1 MSSQQYLDQ
10 LSSLRMDRTKDR
22 PRPHKVCLL
31 LAVLDLIRT
40 GALKGNCI
48 HFDDALRQAFT
59 KRFAQL
65 KQDNDRDKPE
75 FPYFYLQSSGF
86 WHHKPALGKEDEYQ
100 RRLKDHD
107 APGSRAT
114 SQLIDYAYLDT
125 PLFRM
130 FCDPGLQPQIE
141 AALFA
146 NLQNRRKHFSHWA
159 DSIGKS
165 ERTIK
170 SYAGALNNTLPKL
183 LQGEGEL
190 IESFF
195 DVGSVEQYQQLS
207 KRIESQPAFQVKD
220 DTGHGMYSAALRLY
234 GQFLKDATDYELT
247 NDLADLDNDT
257 TLSETERST
266 LRTTRLGH
274 GKFREGL
281 VGYWRGCAVTQYP
294 DVRLLIASH
303 IKPWRE
309 ADNRERL
316 DPFNGL
322 LLVPNLDKVF
332 DRQLI
337 SFDRN
342 GRILI
347 SSHLEDP
354 EKLGIHKDMVVVNLD
369 DSHQLYLNH
378 HREYF
383 HEKQAGR
390 A

>member
-1 MSSQQYLDQ
+1 MSPQQYLDQ

-31 LAVLDLIRT
+31 LAVLDLIRA
-40 GALKGNCI
+40 GALKGNRI

-65 KQDNDRDKPE
+65 KQDNDRDNPE

-100 RRLKDHD
+100 RRLKDHK
-107 APGSRAT
+107 APGPRAT

-195 DVGSVEQYQQLS
+195 DVGSVELYQRLS
-207 KRIESQPAFQVKD
+207 KRIQSQPAFQVKD

-234 GQFLKDATDYELT
+234 GQFLKDVTDYELT
-247 NDLADLDNDT
+247 NDLADLDNDA

-303 IKPWRE
+303 IKPWKE

-332 DRQLI
+332 DRQFI
-337 SFDRN
+337 SFDES

-347 SSHLEDP
+347 SSHLENP
-354 EKLGIHKDMVVVNLD
+354 ARLGIHKNMIIKLD
-369 DSHQLYLNH
+369 DSHQQYLAH
-378 HREYF
+378 HRECYR
-383 HEKQAGR
+383 EKMAGR
-390 A
+390 G

>member
-1 MSSQQYLDQ
+1 MTPAQYLDQ

-22 PRPHKVCLL
+22 PRPHEVCLL
-31 LAVLDLIRT
+31 LAVLDLIRAGT
-40 GALKGNCI
+40 LKENRI
-48 HFDDALRQAFT
+48 LFNEPLRQAFT
-59 KRFAQL
+59 KRFERL
-65 KQDNDRDKPE
+65 KQDNDRDNPE
-75 FPYFYLQSSGF
+75 FPYFYLRSSGF
-86 WHHKPALGKEDEYQ
+86 WHHKPVAGKEEEYE
-100 RRLKDHD
+100 RRVRDHK
-107 APGSRAT
+107 APGPRST
-114 SQLIDYAYLDT
+114 PQLINYAWLDT
-125 PLFRM
+125 PLFNLFR
-130 FCDPGLQPQIE
+130 DPAMQPQIE

-146 NLQNRRKHFSHWA
+146 NLQDRRKHFSHWA

-183 LQGEGEL
+183 LQSEGAL

-207 KRIESQPAFQVKD
+207 KHIENQPAFQVKD

-247 NDLADLDNDT
+247 NDLADLDNDK

-281 VGYWRGCAVTQYP
+281 VGYWRGCAITQYP

-309 ADNRERL
+309 ADNKERL
-316 DPFNGL
+316 DPYNGL

-337 SFDRN
+337 SFDRG

-354 EKLGIHKDMVVVNLD
+354 GKLGIHKDMVVKLD
-369 DSHQLYLNH
+369 DSHQQYLNH
-378 HREYF
+378 HREHF
-383 HEKQAGR
+383 REKQAGR
-390 A
+390 T

>member
-1 MSSQQYLDQ
+1 MTPAQYLDQ

-31 LAVLDLIRT
+31 LAVMDLIRA
-40 GALKGNCI
+40 GALKENRI
-48 HFDDALRQAFT
+48 PFNNLLRQAFT
-59 KRFAQL
+59 KRFEQL
-65 KQDNDRDKPE
+65 KQDNDRDNPE
-75 FPYFYLQSSGF
+75 FPYFYLRSSGF
-86 WHHKPALGKEDEYQ
+86 WHLKPVVGKEEEYQ
-100 RRLKDHD
+100 RRVKDHN
-107 APGSRAT
+107 APGPRAT
-114 SQLIDYAYLDT
+114 SQLIDYGYLDT
-125 PLFRM
+125 PLFNL
-130 FCDPGLQPQIE
+130 FCDPTMQPQIE

-170 SYAGALNNTLPKL
+170 SYAGALNNTLPKF

-207 KRIESQPAFQVKD
+207 NRIESQPAFQVKD

-257 TLSETERST
+257 TLTETERST

-281 VGYWRGCAVTQYP
+281 VGYWRGCAVTRYP

-303 IKPWRE
+303 IKPWRD

-316 DPFNGL
+316 DPYNGF

-337 SFDRN
+337 SFDEK

-354 EKLGIHKDMVVVNLD
+354 PKLGINPNMTIKLD
-369 DSHQLYLNH
+369 SCHQQYLAH
-378 HREYF
+378 HREYYR
-383 HEKQAGR
+383 EKQAGR
-390 A
+390 G

>member
-1 MSSQQYLDQ
+1 MTPAQYLDQ

-31 LAVLDLIRT
+31 LAVLDLIRAGT
-40 GALKGNCI
+40 LKENRI
-48 HFDDALRQAFT
+48 LFNEPLRQAFT
-59 KRFAQL
+59 KRFERL
-65 KQDNDRDKPE
+65 KQDNDRDNPE
-75 FPYFYLQSSGF
+75 FPYFYLRSSGF
-86 WHHKPALGKEDEYQ
+86 WHHKPVAGKEEEYE
-100 RRLKDHD
+100 RRVRDHK
-107 APGSRAT
+107 APGPRST
-114 SQLIDYAYLDT
+114 PQLINYAWLDT
-125 PLFRM
+125 PLFNLFR
-130 FCDPGLQPQIE
+130 DPAMQPQIE

-146 NLQNRRKHFSHWA
+146 NLQDRRKHFSHWA

-183 LQGEGEL
+183 LQSEGAL

-207 KRIESQPAFQVKD
+207 KHIESQPAFQVKD

-247 NDLADLDNDT
+247 NDLADLDNDKN
-257 TLSETERST
+257 LSETERST

-281 VGYWRGCAVTQYP
+281 VGYWRGCAITQYP

-309 ADNRERL
+309 ADNKERL
-316 DPFNGL
+316 DPYNGL

-337 SFDRN
+337 SFDRS

-354 EKLGIHKDMVVVNLD
+354 GKLGIHKDMVVKLD
-369 DSHQLYLNH
+369 DSHQQYLNH
-378 HREYF
+378 HREHF
-383 HEKQAGR
+383 REKQAGR
-390 A
+390 T

>member
-1 MSSQQYLDQ
+1 MNAQQYLDQ

-31 LAVLDLIRT
+31 LAVLDLIRS
-40 GALKGNCI
+40 GGLRDNRI
-48 HFDDALRQAFT
+48 RFDDTLRQAFT
-59 KRFAQL
+59 RRFDQL
-65 KQDNDRDKPE
+65 KQDNDRDNPE

-86 WHHKPALGKEDEYQ
+86 WHLRPVPGKEEECQ
-100 RRLKDHD
+100 RRVKDRK
-107 APGSRAT
+107 APGPRAT
-114 SQLIDYAYLDT
+114 PQLIDHAYLDAS
-125 PLFRM
+125 LFKL
-130 FCDPGLQPQIE
+130 FCDPAMQPQIE

-183 LQGEGEL
+183 LQHSGDT

-195 DVGSVEQYQQLS
+195 DVGSVEQYQQLAQ
-207 KRIESQPAFQVKD
+207 RIESQPAFQVKD
-220 DTGHGMYSAALRLY
+220 GAGHGMYSAALRLY
-234 GQFLKDATDYELT
+234 DQFLKDATDYELT
-247 NDLADLDNDT
+247 NDLADLDNDAS
-257 TLSETERST
+257 LSETERST

-347 SSHLEDP
+347 SSHLEAP
-354 EKLGIHKDMVVVNLD
+354 EKLGIHKDMMVVNLG

-378 HREYF
+378 HRENF
-383 HEKQAGR
+383 REKQAGR

>member
-1 MSSQQYLDQ
+1 
-10 LSSLRMDRTKDR
+10 MDRTKDR

-31 LAVLDLIRT
+31 LAVLDLIRAGT
-40 GALKGNCI
+40 LKENRI
-48 HFDDALRQAFT
+48 LFNESLRQAFT
-59 KRFAQL
+59 KRFERL
-65 KQDNDRDKPE
+65 KQDNDRDNPE
-75 FPYFYLQSSGF
+75 FPYFYLRSSGF
-86 WHHKPALGKEDEYQ
+86 WHHKPVAGKEEEYE
-100 RRLKDHD
+100 RRVRDHK
-107 APGSRAT
+107 APGPRST
-114 SQLIDYAYLDT
+114 PQLINYAWLDT
-125 PLFRM
+125 PLFNLFR
-130 FCDPGLQPQIE
+130 DPAMQPQIE

-146 NLQNRRKHFSHWA
+146 NLQDRRKHFSHWA

-183 LQGEGEL
+183 LQSEGAL

-207 KRIESQPAFQVKD
+207 KHIENQPAFQVKD

-247 NDLADLDNDT
+247 NDLADLDNDK

-281 VGYWRGCAVTQYP
+281 VGYWRGCAITQYP

-309 ADNRERL
+309 ADNKERL
-316 DPFNGL
+316 DPYNGL

-337 SFDRN
+337 SFDRG

-354 EKLGIHKDMVVVNLD
+354 GKLGIHKDMVVKLD
-369 DSHQLYLNH
+369 DSHQQYLNH
-378 HREYF
+378 HREHF
-383 HEKQAGR
+383 REKQAGR
-390 A
+390 T

>member
-1 MSSQQYLDQ
+1 MTPAQYLDQ

-31 LAVLDLIRT
+31 LAVLDLIRAGT
-40 GALKGNCI
+40 LKENRI
-48 HFDDALRQAFT
+48 LFNESLRQAFT
-59 KRFAQL
+59 KRFERL
-65 KQDNDRDKPE
+65 KQDNDRDNPE
-75 FPYFYLQSSGF
+75 FPYFYLRSSGF
-86 WHHKPALGKEDEYQ
+86 WHHKPVAGKEEEYE
-100 RRLKDHD
+100 RRGRDHKT
-107 APGSRAT
+107 PGPRST
-114 SQLIDYAYLDT
+114 PQLINYAWLDT
-125 PLFRM
+125 PLFNLFR
-130 FCDPGLQPQIE
+130 DPAMQPQIE

-146 NLQNRRKHFSHWA
+146 NLQDRRKHFSHWA

-183 LQGEGEL
+183 LQSEGAL

-207 KRIESQPAFQVKD
+207 KHIENQPAFQVKD

-247 NDLADLDNDT
+247 NDLADLDNDK

-281 VGYWRGCAVTQYP
+281 VGYWRGCAITQYP

-309 ADNRERL
+309 ADNKERL
-316 DPFNGL
+316 DPYNGL

-337 SFDRN
+337 SFDRG

-354 EKLGIHKDMVVVNLD
+354 GKLGIHKDMVVKLD
-369 DSHQLYLNH
+369 DSHQQYLNH
-378 HREYF
+378 HREHF
-383 HEKQAGR
+383 REKQAGR
-390 A
+390 T

>member
-1 MSSQQYLDQ
+1 MTPAQYLDQ

-31 LAVLDLIRT
+31 LAVLDLIRAGT
-40 GALKGNCI
+40 LKENRI
-48 HFDDALRQAFT
+48 LFNESLRQAFT
-59 KRFAQL
+59 KRFERL
-65 KQDNDRDKPE
+65 KQDNDRDNPE
-75 FPYFYLQSSGF
+75 FPYFYLRSSGF
-86 WHHKPALGKEDEYQ
+86 WHHKPVAGKEEEYE
-100 RRLKDHD
+100 RRVRDHK
-107 APGSRAT
+107 APGPRST
-114 SQLIDYAYLDT
+114 PQLINYAWLDT
-125 PLFRM
+125 PLFNLFR
-130 FCDPGLQPQIE
+130 DPAMQPQIE

-146 NLQNRRKHFSHWA
+146 NLQDRRKHFSHWA

-183 LQGEGEL
+183 LQSEGAL

-207 KRIESQPAFQVKD
+207 KHIENQPAFQVKD

-247 NDLADLDNDT
+247 NDLADLDNDK

-281 VGYWRGCAVTQYP
+281 VGYWRGCAITQYP

-309 ADNRERL
+309 ADNKERL
-316 DPFNGL
+316 DPYNGL

-337 SFDRN
+337 SFDRG

-354 EKLGIHKDMVVVNLD
+354 GKLGIHKDMVVKLD
-369 DSHQLYLNH
+369 DSHQQYLNH
-378 HREYF
+378 HREHF
-383 HEKQAGR
+383 REKQAGR
-390 A
+390 T

>member
-1 MSSQQYLDQ
+1 MTPAQYLDQ

-31 LAVLDLIRT
+31 LAVLDLIRAGT
-40 GALKGNCI
+40 LKENRI
-48 HFDDALRQAFT
+48 LFNEPLRQAFT
-59 KRFAQL
+59 KRFERL
-65 KQDNDRDKPE
+65 KQDNDRDNPE
-75 FPYFYLQSSGF
+75 FPYFYLRSSGF
-86 WHHKPALGKEDEYQ
+86 WPHQPVAGKEEEYE
-100 RRLKDHD
+100 RRVRDHK
-107 APGSRAT
+107 APGPRST
-114 SQLIDYAYLDT
+114 PQLINYAWLDT
-125 PLFRM
+125 PLFNLFR
-130 FCDPGLQPQIE
+130 DPAMQPQIE

-146 NLQNRRKHFSHWA
+146 NLQDRRKHFSHWA

-170 SYAGALNNTLPKL
+170 NYAGALNNTLPKL
-183 LQGEGEL
+183 LQGEGMR

-207 KRIESQPAFQVKD
+207 KHIESQPAFQVKD

-247 NDLADLDNDT
+247 NDLADLDNDI

-337 SFDRN
+337 SFDKS

-354 EKLGIHKDMVVVNLD
+354 GKLGINKDMVVNLD
-369 DSHQLYLNH
+369 DSHQAYLNH
-378 HREYF
+378 HREHF
-383 HEKQAGR
+383 REKQAGR

>member
-1 MSSQQYLDQ
+1 MTPAQYLDQ

-31 LAVLDLIRT
+31 LAVLDLIRAGT
-40 GALKGNCI
+40 LKENRI
-48 HFDDALRQAFT
+48 LFNEPLRQAFT
-59 KRFAQL
+59 KRFERL
-65 KQDNDRDKPE
+65 KQDNDRDNPE
-75 FPYFYLQSSGF
+75 FPYFYLRSSGF
-86 WHHKPALGKEDEYQ
+86 WHHKPVAGKEEEYE
-100 RRLKDHD
+100 RRVRDHK
-107 APGSRAT
+107 APGPRST
-114 SQLIDYAYLDT
+114 PQLINYAWLDT
-125 PLFRM
+125 PLFNLFR
-130 FCDPGLQPQIE
+130 DPAMQPQIE

-146 NLQNRRKHFSHWA
+146 NLQDRRKHFSHWA

-183 LQGEGEL
+183 LQSEGAL

-207 KRIESQPAFQVKD
+207 KHIENQPAFQVKD

-247 NDLADLDNDT
+247 NDLADLDNDK

-281 VGYWRGCAVTQYP
+281 VGYWRGCAITQYP

-309 ADNRERL
+309 ADNKERL
-316 DPFNGL
+316 DPYNGL

-337 SFDRN
+337 SFDRG

-354 EKLGIHKDMVVVNLD
+354 GKLGIHKDMVVKLD
-369 DSHQLYLNH
+369 DSHQQYLNH
-378 HREYF
+378 HREHF
-383 HEKQAGR
+383 REKQAGR
-390 A
+390 T

>member
-1 MSSQQYLDQ
+1 MNAQQYLDQ

-31 LAVLDLIRT
+31 LAVLDLIRS
-40 GALKGNCI
+40 GGLRDNRI
-48 HFDDALRQAFT
+48 RFDDALRQAFSR
-59 KRFAQL
+59 RFDQL
-65 KQDNDRDKPE
+65 KQDNDRDNPE

-86 WHHKPALGKEDEYQ
+86 WHHRPVSGKEEEYQ
-100 RRLKDHD
+100 RRVKDHK
-107 APGSRAT
+107 APGPRAT
-114 SQLIDYAYLDT
+114 PQLIDYAYLDA
-125 PLFRM
+125 PLFKL
-130 FCDPGLQPQIE
+130 FCDPAMQPQIE

-146 NLQNRRKHFSHWA
+146 NLQNRRKQFSRWA

-183 LQGEGEL
+183 LQSSGDT

-195 DVGSVEQYQQLS
+195 NVGSVEQYQKLAR
-207 KRIESQPAFQVKD
+207 RIESQPAFQVKE
-220 DTGHGMYSAALRLY
+220 GVGIGIYSAALRLY
-234 GQFLKDATDYELT
+234 GQFLKDSTDYEVT
-247 NDLADLDNDT
+247 KDLADLTNDA
-257 TLSETERST
+257 TLSETERTT

-294 DVRLLIASH
+294 DVRMLIASH

-316 DPFNGL
+316 DPYNGL

-337 SFDRN
+337 SFDDRGN
-342 GRILI
+342 ILI
-347 SSHLEDP
+347 SCHIEEP
-354 EKLGIHKDMVVVNLD
+354 EKLGLHKNMAIQID
-369 DSHQLYLNH
+369 DRHKAYLAH
-378 HREYF
+378 HRASYR
-383 HEKQAGR
+383 EKLAGR
-390 A
+390 S

>member
-1 MSSQQYLDQ
+1 MTTAQYLDQ

-31 LAVLDLIRT
+31 LAVLDLIRAGT
-40 GALKGNCI
+40 LKDNRI
-48 HFDDALRQAFT
+48 LFNEPLRQAFT
-59 KRFAQL
+59 KRFERL
-65 KQDNDRDKPE
+65 KQDNDRDNPE
-75 FPYFYLQSSGF
+75 FPYFYLRSSGF
-86 WHHKPALGKEDEYQ
+86 WHHKPVAGKEEEYE
-100 RRLKDHD
+100 RRVRDHK
-107 APGSRAT
+107 APGPRST
-114 SQLIDYAYLDT
+114 PQLIDYAWLDT
-125 PLFRM
+125 PLFNLFR
-130 FCDPGLQPQIE
+130 DPAMQPQIE

-146 NLQNRRKHFSHWA
+146 NLQDRRKHFSHWA

-165 ERTIK
+165 ERTVK

-183 LQGEGEL
+183 LQSEGAL

-207 KRIESQPAFQVKD
+207 KHIESQPAFQVKD

-247 NDLADLDNDT
+247 NDLADLDNDK

-281 VGYWRGCAVTQYP
+281 VGYWRGCAITQYP

-309 ADNRERL
+309 ADNKERL
-316 DPFNGL
+316 DPYNGL

-337 SFDRN
+337 SFDRG

-354 EKLGIHKDMVVVNLD
+354 GKLGIHKDMVVKLD
-369 DSHQLYLNH
+369 DSHQQYLNH
-378 HREYF
+378 HREHF
-383 HEKQAGR
+383 REKQAGR
-390 A
+390 T

>member
-1 MSSQQYLDQ
+1 MTSAQYLDQ

-31 LAVLDLIRT
+31 LAVLDLIRF
-40 GALKGNCI
+40 GALRDNRI
-48 HFDDALRQAFT
+48 RFDDALRRAFT
-59 KRFAQL
+59 RRFDQL
-65 KQDNDRDKPE
+65 KQGNDRDNPE

-86 WHHKPALGKEDEYQ
+86 WHHRPIPGKEEEYQ
-100 RRLKDHD
+100 RLIKDHK
-107 APGSRAT
+107 APGPRAT
-114 SQLIDYAYLDT
+114 PQLIDYAYLDA
-125 PLFRM
+125 PLFKL
-130 FCDPGLQPQIE
+130 FCDPAMQPQIE

-183 LQGEGEL
+183 LRPSGDT

-195 DVGSVEQYQQLS
+195 DVGSVEQYQQLAQ
-207 KRIESQPAFQVKD
+207 RIESQPAFQVKD
-220 DTGHGMYSAALRLY
+220 STGHGMYSAALRLY

-247 NDLADLDNDT
+247 NDLADLDNDVS
-257 TLSETERST
+257 LSETERST

-316 DPFNGL
+316 DPYNGL

-337 SFDRN
+337 SFDER

-354 EKLGIHKDMVVVNLD
+354 AKLGVNPNMAIRLD
-369 DSHQLYLNH
+369 SCHQHYLAH
-378 HREYF
+378 HREQYR
-383 HEKQAGR
+383 EKQAGR
-390 A
+390 G

>member
-1 MSSQQYLDQ
+1 MTPAQYLDQ

-31 LAVLDLIRT
+31 LAVLDLIRAGT
-40 GALKGNCI
+40 LKENRI
-48 HFDDALRQAFT
+48 LFNESLRQAFT
-59 KRFAQL
+59 KRFERL
-65 KQDNDRDKPE
+65 KQDNDRDNPE
-75 FPYFYLQSSGF
+75 FPYFYLRSSGF
-86 WHHKPALGKEDEYQ
+86 WHHKPVAAKEKEYE
-100 RRLKDHD
+100 RRVRDHK
-107 APGSRAT
+107 APGPRST
-114 SQLIDYAYLDT
+114 PQLIDYAWLDT
-125 PLFRM
+125 PLFNLFR
-130 FCDPGLQPQIE
+130 DPAMQPQIE

-146 NLQNRRKHFSHWA
+146 NLQDRRKHFSHWA

-183 LQGEGEL
+183 LQSEGAL

-207 KRIESQPAFQVKD
+207 KHIESQPAFQVKD

-247 NDLADLDNDT
+247 NDLADLDNDK

-281 VGYWRGCAVTQYP
+281 VGYWRGCAITQYP

-309 ADNRERL
+309 ADNKERL
-316 DPFNGL
+316 DPYNGL

-337 SFDRN
+337 SFDRG

-354 EKLGIHKDMVVVNLD
+354 GRLGIHKDMVVKLD
-369 DSHQLYLNH
+369 DSHQQYLNH
-378 HREYF
+378 
-383 HEKQAGR
+383 
-390 A
+390 